1 MLDSMEKLARD
12 IRRMSKDQRLRLNN
26 IKVMAAAYLD
36 VLQRELPPGMNKD
49 WALRQTKLVA
59 DLAPAS
65 LLRPNG

>member
-1 MLDSMEKLARD
+1 MEKLARD
-12 IRRMSKDQRLRLNN
+12 IRKMNKDQKLRLKK

-36 VLQRELPPGMNKD
+36 VLERELPPGMNKN

-59 DLAPAS
+59 DLAPAL